1 VRSPIAPEGFRQV
14 ATNCFHNAHHLADRL
29 VARRSGCLR
38 FGAPFFNEFVVNLNA
53 AAEDV
58 SAALA
63 SRDILGGIPL
73 GRWWP
78 DLRHSLLIAATE
90 MNTIE
95 EMDALIAGLEE
106 WL

>member
-1 VRSPIAPEGFRQV
+1 MLFRS
-14 ATNCFHNAHHLADRL
+14 
-29 VARRSGCLR
+29 
-38 FGAPFFNEFVVNLNA
+38 VNLNA
-53 AAEDV
+53 PAEDASSALV
-58 SAALA
+58 S
-63 SRDILGGIPL
+63 RGILGGIPL

-95 EMDALIAGLEE
+95 EMEALVAALGE